1 MANNGISPE
10 RQTAYYVGQAISV
23 IGVLLFLS
31 TFLVLA
37 QPSPS
42 VTITGG
48 SGFGQM
54 QNMQAEFRQH
64 SDSVMSSFVGRALGG
79 FVLIVI
85 GQVIANIG
93 KFGPA
98 GSGVVLD
105 PQQARKDVE
114 PWSRMVGGVV
124 NDALEE
130 IQPAKDPVLKRA
142 AGLFVDFP
150 ADQPLTPSEDRP
162 AIERLSEIKILL
174 DQGMLTP
181 EEYEAKRK
189 AIIDSI

>member
-1 MANNGISPE
+1 MPNNSISRE
-10 RQTAYYVGQAISV
+10 RQAAYYVGHAISG
-23 IGVLLFLS
+23 IGILVFLS
-31 TFLVLA
+31 MFFAMASPMSAPSMRDFDRQASA
-37 QPSPS
+37 Q
-42 VTITGG
+42 
-48 SGFGQM
+48 M
-54 QNMQAEFRQH
+54 
-64 SDSVMSSFVGRALGG
+64 SDFSTRAIGG

-93 KFGPA
+93 KLGPA

-130 IQPAKDPVLKRA
+130 IQPSKESNLKRA

-150 ADQPLTPSEDRP
+150 ADQPQANTEDRP
-162 AIERLSEIKILL
+162 AIERLSEIKTLL
-174 DQGMLTP
+174 DQGLLTP

>member
-1 MANNGISPE
+1 MPNSSISPE
-10 RQTAYYVGQAISV
+10 RQTAYYVGHAISGV
-23 IGVLLFLS
+23 GVLLFLS
-31 TFLVLA
+31 TFFVIASAPMHQASFTDFNRQASA
-37 QPSPS
+37 QM
-42 VTITGG
+42 TDFAARAIGG
-48 SGFGQM
+48 M
-54 QNMQAEFRQH
+54 
-64 SDSVMSSFVGRALGG
+64 
-79 FVLIVI
+79 VLIVI

-98 GSGVVLD
+98 GSGVVFD

-130 IQPAKDPVLKRA
+130 IQPNKSPNPGERLTMLKDLVT
-142 AGLFVDFP
+142 
-150 ADQPLTPSEDRP
+150 DQPSTPAEERP

-174 DQGMLTP
+174 NQGMLTP